1 MKTNLWRTS
10 FVNLKR
16 TPEIIGIANVDPIG
30 LIVMIKPINNPR
42 RIKWP
47 FLKFFT
53 NMIIETVIF
62 IKLKKNDSD
71 KIVLL
76 NDV

>member
-1 MKTNLWRTS
+1 MKINLWWTS
-10 FVNLKR
+10 FVNLKK
-16 TPEIIGIANVDPIG
+16 TANIIGIANVNPIG

-47 FLKFFT
+47 FLKVVT
-53 NMIIETVIF
+53 NMIIETAIL